1 MNPVL
6 RIDIIREII
15 LFCQSKS
22 SNNKKHSPTVFL
34 FSRLLSLVWVPLCL
48 LEKETTRGHSLGP
61 DKNQL
66 IRSMTTFQLRGKN
79 PRQQDRT
86 VRHRERRQN
95 PRPLPNGLRDEH
107 GGRSWER
114 FVVIPLKKLIIV
126 WPGIAGH
133 VSKFVHFFVIQIIQN
148 ALQCQM

>member
-1 MNPVL
+1 MHSGQTVPIIKCDNCEFRNKNFFQSINVL

-66 IRSMTTFQLRGKN
+66 IRSMTIFQFQGKN

-107 GGRSWER
+107 GGRS
-114 FVVIPLKKLIIV
+114 
-126 WPGIAGH
+126 
-133 VSKFVHFFVIQIIQN
+133 
-148 ALQCQM
+148 